1 MKNQE
6 LFNLVQSGKH
16 PLVRVIN
23 ERHVEE
29 SIWDNGMIGRIELA
43 FLQEE
48 GTRDEHILF
57 HIKEKPFRGINQPY
71 MLKNYYDKHGNPTL
85 NYVEANFEPKN
96 GVELTYC
103 MGNDVTFELVNA
115 EELVYEYLKEET
127 ETSYVEWLE
136 NKVISLMK

>member
-6 LFNLVQSGKH
+6 LFNLVQQGNR

-23 ERHVEE
+23 AKHIEE
-29 SIWDNGMIGRIELA
+29 SIWDNGMIGKVELA

-48 GTRDEHILF
+48 GTPDEHIIF
-57 HIKEKPFRGINQPY
+57 HIKESPFREMNDPY

-85 NYVEANFEPKN
+85 NYIEANFAPKN
-96 GVELTYC
+96 GVELTFC
-103 MGNDVTFELVNA
+103 MGDDETFELLKK

-127 ETSYVEWLE
+127 EITYVEWLE
-136 NKVISLMK
+136 NKVSKLMK